1 MNQLLQVAH
10 RRTSAPEGKNWLAA
24 VMVASAGGRLG
35 AATMENDDEPMDVG
49 GTLFSDNFILG
60 FFRDAETD
68 LLWKTSI
75 KFV

>member
-1 MNQLLQVAH
+1 
-10 RRTSAPEGKNWLAA
+10 
-24 VMVASAGGRLG
+24 MVASAGGRLG

>member
-1 MNQLLQVAH
+1 L
-10 RRTSAPEGKNWLAA
+10 
-24 VMVASAGGRLG
+24 GRDIEKKWTENG
-35 AATMENDDEPMDVG
+35 MHPMENDDEPMDMG
-49 GTLFSDNFILG
+49 GTLFSDKFILG

>member
-1 MNQLLQVAH
+1 MINWDVIWKRKGRDKMGCTPWKMMMN
-10 RRTSAPEGKNWLAA
+10 RW
-24 VMVASAGGRLG
+24 MW
-35 AATMENDDEPMDVG
+35 G

-60 FFRDAETD
+60 FFRDAESD